1 MNVTY
6 RSMDESRTTA
16 SLRCSTTTVWP
27 PARKIA
33 SPECFLPSG
42 FHLLYILTDRT
53 RSQAELGG
61 GVAGEHKEQGLQHG
75 ESLPS
80 GRRNSTFTSLA
91 SMWFLLFLS
100 CYLQGSSNLANHSL
114 LHNDSWSFLS
124 RAMCLFPNN
133 VFLGQGLCSLCH
145 LSGGLNILYYFSA
158 LSCHT
163 TATVSYSHEC
173 NKM

>member
-16 SLRCSTTTVWP
+16 SLRCSTTMVWP

-61 GVAGEHKEQGLQHG
+61 GQQG
-75 ESLPS
+75 ST
-80 GRRNSTFTSLA
+80 RNKVYSTVS
-91 SMWFLLFLS
+91 LFLQGGEILLLPVLLRCGFFCFCRAIS
-100 CYLQGSSNLANHSL
+100 RVQVILQII
-114 LHNDSWSFLS
+114 
-124 RAMCLFPNN
+124 
-133 VFLGQGLCSLCH
+133 LCSIMTHGHFCQEQCVCSLIMFSLVRAFV
-145 LSGGLNILYYFSA
+145 LSDIFQ
-158 LSCHT
+158 
-163 TATVSYSHEC
+163 VV
-173 NKM
+173 